1 MNQPIRRGD
10 LLGQDVTM
18 LAFETSVDCIKLLD
32 LEGTL
37 LVLNAG
43 GAATM
48 GFEHPEIPVGLN
60 WIEFWR
66 GSERELAREAVAGAA
81 RGERAMMSGYLPTAS
96 GEPRWWESSLIPV
109 LGVDGQPTSLLV
121 TSRDVTGLRLAEH
134 ERRRSERLFR
144 SLVEATSEIVW
155 SKDAGTNLTT
165 WRGWTAFTG
174 SEHDPVN
181 REEWLNAIHLDD
193 REHVKIA
200 NDEFFTSG
208 TALTVEYRLPSRTGG
223 WRWVEDHGVFV
234 TDADGQP
241 GEWVGVIADIH
252 ARKMAEQSLVQSEG
266 RLRLAIESAALG
278 TWEVDVPTGEWLCS
292 PEARRMI
299 GLPDAAAVTDRDVL
313 TRVHPDDRALMLQ
326 ACDPA
331 PGRQTSALPHE
342 FRIVCPAT
350 GESRWISSKDHLLF
364 DESGHAMRR
373 VGTFADITERRRM
386 QDQLRS
392 TLRRHEA
399 FLAATSVSTWHSDSD
414 QSWCE
419 RQGWNEL
426 TGGSAHDTGASWLAA
441 IHPDD
446 QSRVV
451 GVRDQ
456 ALASGTRYSNQY
468 RLRHVSDGWRWISD
482 DVVPLRGDDGRQE
495 GWVGVLTDIHDR
507 KLAEQALFLSAE
519 RLRLAVESTGLGTW
533 DVDAVS
539 GEREWSPEFYELL
552 RLSEAVPPARERFM
566 ERIHPDDRA
575 RVERELDGSGGLD
588 GNAEFS
594 TFRLLFDAGEERWVE
609 VRERTFFDSWQRAT
623 RRVGTMQDI
632 TDRKHAEREVWVA
645 AHTDTLT
652 GVANRALFQTRLER
666 AIVDAG
672 ADSTSVCLLLIDL
685 DRFKEVN
692 DTMGHDAGDAVLQAV
707 ASRLRDTIP
716 ACATVARLGGDEF
729 GVIVPCGPG
738 SAQPDAM
745 AAGLLDVLR
754 RPIAF
759 NGRELDCSVTMGWS
773 VYPSHDEDPA
783 SLLKNADIALYA
795 AKKAGRGRSAAFVS
809 SMRDAM
815 HRHVAVLRLA
825 RDALVR
831 DAVMPF
837 YQPKVCLLTGDVVG
851 FEALLRWTDENGVQP
866 PAAIQAAFDDPDLS
880 VQLGSRMLDRVTADM
895 CTWSAAL
902 VRFGRVAL
910 NVAAPEFHGTRYA
923 EHILG
928 SLAAAKLRPDQFE
941 VEVTEGVLLDDG
953 TATIATALRA
963 LHDAGV
969 AIALDDFGTGYASL
983 THLKAFPVSWLKID
997 RSFVS
1002 KLEQDDDSAAIIRAV
1017 IGLAHSIGVKV
1028 VAEGVETQAQSDFL
1042 TTAGCDVGQ
1051 GYLFAKPMAGRLV
1064 PDFLS
1069 NWARLPKSL
1078 PRVDGLTKVQSE
1090 PPCHALRHFDHVPD
1104 GAV

>member
-1 MNQPIRRGD
+1 MNRPIRRGN
-10 LLGQDVTM
+10 LPSQEVTM
-18 LAFETSVDCIKLLD
+18 LAFETSVDCVKLLD
-32 LEGTL
+32 LQGTL
-37 LVLNAG
+37 LVLNTG

-66 GSERELAREAVAGAA
+66 GSERELAREAVGSAA
-81 RGERAMMSGYLPTAS
+81 RGERTMMNGYLPTVS

-121 TSRDVTGLRLAEH
+121 VSRDVTGLRLAEH
-134 ERRRSERLFR
+134 ERRRSERLFKA
-144 SLVEATSEIVW
+144 LVEATSEIVW
-155 SKDAGTNLTT
+155 SKDANTNLTM
-165 WRGWTAFTG
+165 WRGWTNFTG
-174 SEHDPVN
+174 SEHDPID
-181 REEWLNAIHLDD
+181 RDAWLDAVHPDD
-193 REHVKIA
+193 RERVKTA

-208 TALTVEYRLPSRTGG
+208 APLVVEYRLPSRAGG

-234 TDADGQP
+234 TEANGQP
-241 GEWVGVIADIH
+241 GEWVGVIADVH
-252 ARKMAEQSLVQSEG
+252 TRKMAEQSLVRSEE
-266 RLRLAIESAALG
+266 RLRLAIEAAALG
-278 TWEVDVPTGEWLCS
+278 TWEVDLPTGEWRCS

-299 GLPDAAAVTDRDVL
+299 ALPDDTVVTDCDVL
-313 TRVHPDDRALMLQ
+313 DRVHPDDRARIVDACELDPGQQ
-326 ACDPA
+326 ASSC
-331 PGRQTSALPHE
+331 PHE

-350 GESRWISSKDHLLF
+350 GQTRWISSRSHLLF
-364 DESGHAMRR
+364 DEGGHAIRR
-373 VGTFADITERRRM
+373 VGTFADVTERRCM

-399 FLAATSVSTWHSDSD
+399 FLAATSVSTWHSDKD

-419 RQGWNEL
+419 RQGWNEF
-426 TGGSAHDTGASWLAA
+426 TGQCARDTGASWLAA

-446 QSRVV
+446 QSRIV

-456 ALASGTRYSNQY
+456 ALASGTPYSNQY
-468 RLRHVSDGWRWISD
+468 RLKHVTDGWRWISD
-482 DVVPLRGDDGRQE
+482 DVVPLLGDDGRQE

-533 DVDAVS
+533 DVDIVS
-539 GEREWSPEFYELL
+539 GEREWSPEFYGLL
-552 RLSEAVPPARERFM
+552 RLSKTVHPARERFM

-575 RVERELDGSGGLD
+575 RVDRELDGSGGLE

-594 TFRLLFDAGEERWVE
+594 TFRLLFDASEERWVE
-609 VRERTFFDSWQRAT
+609 VRERTFFDLSQRPT

-645 AHTDTLT
+645 AHTDALT
-652 GVANRALFQTRLER
+652 GVANRTLFQTRLER
-666 AIVDAG
+666 AVVDAG
-672 ADSTSVCLLLIDL
+672 ADSTSVCLLLVDL

-716 ACATVARLGGDEF
+716 DCATVARLGGDEF
-729 GVIVPCGPG
+729 GVIIPFGPG

-745 AAGLLDVLR
+745 ATGLLDVLR
-754 RPIAF
+754 QPITF
-759 NGRELDCSVTMGWS
+759 HGRELDCSVTMGWS
-773 VYPSHDEDPA
+773 AYPGHDEDSA

-795 AKKAGRGRSAAFVS
+795 AKKAGRGRSAAFVPA
-809 SMRDAM
+809 MRESM

-825 RDALVR
+825 KDALVR
-831 DAVMPF
+831 DAVVPF
-837 YQPKVCLLTGDVVG
+837 YQPKVCLATGHVVG
-851 FEALLRWTDENGVQP
+851 FEALLRWIDENGVQP

-895 CTWSAAL
+895 RMWSAAL
-902 VRFGRVAL
+902 VRFGRMAL

-923 EHILG
+923 EHILS
-928 SLAAAKLRPDQFE
+928 SLARAELRPDQFE

-983 THLKAFPVSWLKID
+983 THLKAFPVSWLKLD

-1002 KLEQDDDSAAIIRAV
+1002 KLERDDDAAAIVRAV
-1017 IGLAHSIGVKV
+1017 IGLAHSIGIKV
-1028 VAEGVETQAQSDFL
+1028 VAEGVETQAQSEFL

-1051 GYLFAKPMAGRLV
+1051 GYLFAKPMAGTLV

-1069 NWARLPKSL
+1069 KWARSPNFL
-1078 PRVDGLTKVQSE
+1078 PRVDGLIKVQSE
-1090 PPCHALRHFDHVPD
+1090 PLRPALRRRS
-1104 GAV
+1104 

>member
-1 MNQPIRRGD
+1 MKQPIRRGD
-10 LLGQDVTM
+10 LLGQEVTM

-48 GFEHPEIPVGLN
+48 GFEHPGIPVGLN
-60 WIEFWR
+60 WIEFWQ
-66 GSERELAREAVAGAA
+66 GGERELAREAVAVAA
-81 RGERAMMSGYLPTAS
+81 RGERATMSGYLPTVS
-96 GEPRWWESSLIPV
+96 GESRWWESSLTPV

-121 TSRDVTGLRLAEH
+121 ASRDVTALRLAEQ

-165 WRGWTAFTG
+165 WRGWTTFTG
-174 SEHDPVN
+174 SEDNPVD
-181 REEWLNAIHLDD
+181 REAWLDAIHSDD
-193 REHVKIA
+193 RERVKTA

-208 TALTVEYRLPSRTGG
+208 NPLTVEYRLPSRTGG

-234 TDADGQP
+234 TNADGQP

-252 ARKMAEQSLVQSEG
+252 ARKMAEQSLVRSEE

-278 TWEVDVPTGEWLCS
+278 TWEVDLPTGAWLCS
-292 PEARRMI
+292 PEARWMI
-299 GLPDAAAVTDRDVL
+299 GLPDNTAVTECDVL
-313 TRVHPDDRALMLQ
+313 DRVHSDDRAGMLQ
-326 ACDPA
+326 ACHLN
-331 PGRQTSALPHE
+331 PGQQASALLHE

-350 GESRWISSKDHLLF
+350 GETRWISSRGHLLF
-364 DESGHAMRR
+364 DEGGHAIRR

-399 FLAATSVSTWHSDSD
+399 FLAATSVSTWHSDAD

-419 RQGWNEL
+419 RQGWNEF
-426 TGGSAHDTGASWLAA
+426 TGRSVHDTGASWLDA

-446 QSRVV
+446 QTRIVA
-451 GVRDQ
+451 VRDR
-456 ALASGTRYSNQY
+456 ALASGIGYSNQY
-468 RLRHVSDGWRWISD
+468 RLKHVTDGWRWISD
-482 DVVPLRGDDGRQE
+482 DVVPLRGDDDRLE
-495 GWVGVLTDIHDR
+495 GWVGVLTDIHER

-533 DVDAVS
+533 DVDMAS
-539 GEREWSPEFYELL
+539 GEREWSSEFYGLL
-552 RLSEAVPPARERFM
+552 RLPKTVPPARERYL
-566 ERIHPDDRA
+566 ERVHPDDRA
-575 RVERELDGSGGLD
+575 RVERELDGSGGLN
-588 GNAEFS
+588 GNAELS

-609 VRERTFFDSWQRAT
+609 VRERTFFDPSQRPT
-623 RRVGTMQDI
+623 RRVGTMQDV

-645 AHTDTLT
+645 AHTDALT

-666 AIVDAG
+666 AIIDTDA
-672 ADSTSVCLLLIDL
+672 DNTSVCLLLVDL

-692 DTMGHDAGDAVLQAV
+692 DTMGHDAGDAVLQTM

-729 GVIVPCGPG
+729 GVIVPFGEG

-745 AAGLLDVLR
+745 ATNLLNVLR

-759 NGRELDCSVTMGWS
+759 HGRELDCSVTMGWS
-773 VYPSHDEDPA
+773 AYPGHDEDPT

-795 AKKAGRGRSAAFVS
+795 AKKAGRGRSAAFVPA
-809 SMRDAM
+809 MRESM

-837 YQPKVCLLTGDVVG
+837 YQPKICLASGDVVG

-866 PAAIQAAFDDPDLS
+866 PTAIQAAFDDPDLS
-880 VQLGSRMLDRVTADM
+880 IQLGSRMLDRVTADM
-895 CTWSAAL
+895 RTWSAAF

-910 NVAAPEFHGTRYA
+910 NVAAPEFHGRRYA
-923 EHILG
+923 EHILD
-928 SLAAAKLRPDQFE
+928 SLARAKLRPDQFE

-983 THLKAFPVSWLKID
+983 THLKAFPVSWLKLD

-1002 KLEQDDDSAAIIRAV
+1002 ELERDDDAAAIIRAV
-1017 IGLAHSIGVKV
+1017 IGLAHSIGIKV
-1028 VAEGVETQAQSDFL
+1028 VAEGVETQAQSEFL

-1051 GYLFAKPMAGRLV
+1051 GYLFAKPMTGTLV

-1069 NWARLPKSL
+1069 RWARSPNFL
-1078 PRVDGLTKVQSE
+1078 PRVDGRIKVQSE
-1090 PPCHALRHFDHVPD
+1090 PLRPALRRRL
-1104 GAV
+1104 